1 VVGVTG
7 PGIGHIAYFT
17 SINRMGLG
25 RSVTISSCTP
35 LWSTLIAVVF
45 LGERPSAW
53 VIAGTIAI
61 VAGVALLSIQEDRS
75 ESFRSWMHGALIY
88 PLVASVAY
96 ALPPIFIKLA
106 YAYQPSPAVGIAVAF
121 FMANVVLL
129 AFKSLMPIMG
139 KFEVDRKGFLML
151 LTAGVFG
158 FLCSFFIWTALSLSI
173 VSTTIP
179 LSRTSPILVI
189 ILSYLFLGKHEAI
202 TRRIVIGAVSVVI
215 GGILI
220 TALR

>member
-1 VVGVTG
+1 
-7 PGIGHIAYFT
+7 
-17 SINRMGLG
+17 MGLG

-53 VIAGTIAI
+53 VIAGTVAI

-75 ESFRSWMHGALIY
+75 QSLRSWLHGALIF

-139 KFEVDRKGFLML
+139 KFQVGRKGFLML
-151 LTAGVFG
+151 FAAGVFG
-158 FLCSFFIWTALSLSI
+158 FLCSFFMWTALSLSI

-189 ILSYLFLGKHEAI
+189 ILSYLFLGKHEVI

-215 GGILI
+215 GGLLI
-220 TALR
+220 TVLR